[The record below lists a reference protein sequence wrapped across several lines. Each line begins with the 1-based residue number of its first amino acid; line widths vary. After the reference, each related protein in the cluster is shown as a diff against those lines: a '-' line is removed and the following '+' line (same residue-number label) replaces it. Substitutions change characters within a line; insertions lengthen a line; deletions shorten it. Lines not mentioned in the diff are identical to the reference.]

1 MQQVVGQLAS
11 TAFVASATVQA
22 VARTLGEIDRLRQR
36 GEAIPEQLLFQV
48 ELETA
53 KAQAGIVD
61 AVLQAGTRL
70 FDVGG
75 ASALQED
82 IRLDRHWRN
91 ARTLASHNPTIYKGR
106 VVGDHLLNGA
116 RPTFYWAVG
125 ANVAS

>member
-1 MQQVVGQLAS
+1 MRDAV
-11 TAFVASATVQA
+11 AFVQPRKRVYGHGSGETV
-22 VARTLGEIDRLRQR
+22 
-36 GEAIPEQLLFQV
+36 PESLLFEM
-48 ELETA
+48 ELNTA

-70 FDVGG
+70 FG
-75 ASALQED
+75 ASALQGD
-82 IRLDRHWRN
+82 RRLDRHWRN

-125 ANVAS
+125 AIAA